1 MNWRQWII
9 FVLLIGY
16 VVAAGRLTIY
26 HAYNFSNLVH
36 VKGDET
42 FDYIKY
48 LLWTSIIFQGLIW
61 IITRTLDWKTAIVA
75 TIGNTIISFILGFI
89 IIMAS
94 GLSGIPRH
102 LIFVY
107 GACFMTI
114 FALVT
119 IKQIRKLKKN

>member
-1 MNWRQWII
+1 MTWRQWTIL
-9 FVLLIGY
+9 VLLIIY
-16 VVAAGRLTIY
+16 IVAACRLTIY
-26 HAYNFSNLVH
+26 HAYNFSDYVH

-42 FDYIKY
+42 SDYIKC
-48 LLWTSIIFQGLIW
+48 LLWTSILFQGLIW
-61 IITRTLDWKTAIVA
+61 IITKTLNWKTALVA
-75 TIGNTIISFILGFI
+75 TIGNSIISFILGFI
-89 IIMAS
+89 IILTS

-119 IKQIRKLKKN
+119 IMQTRKLKTN